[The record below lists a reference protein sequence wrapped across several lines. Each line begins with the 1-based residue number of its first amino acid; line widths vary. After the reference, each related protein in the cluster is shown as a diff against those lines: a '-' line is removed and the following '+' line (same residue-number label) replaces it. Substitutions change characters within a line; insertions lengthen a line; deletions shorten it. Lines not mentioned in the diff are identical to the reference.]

1 MMSKQLSVFI
11 ENRKGR
17 LSEVLQVLKDN
28 KISIISLSLADT
40 TEYGLLRLI
49 VNDAINGKEVLT
61 KEGFSTMLT
70 DVFIINISHRVGSL
84 QELLNVLNDNDVS
97 VEYMYGLSIE
107 NDNAYV
113 VLKTSDSV
121 KTEKIFTD
129 SNISMLS
136 DREIAVI

>member
-1 MMSKQLSVFI
+1 MTSKQLSVFI

-49 VNDAINGKEVLT
+49 VNDAINGKEKLT

-107 NDNAYV
+107 NENAYV
-113 VLKTSDSV
+113 VLKTSDAI
-121 KTEKIFTD
+121 KTEKIFIE
-129 SNISMLS
+129 NKILMLS
-136 DREIAVI
+136 DKEISVI

>member
-1 MMSKQLSVFI
+1 MTSKQLSIFI